1 MKVLVLYDIVDDKK
15 RRRII
20 NNCKDYGLERIQ
32 FSCFMGDLNR
42 NFIDEL
48 SLKLEKTLGK
58 AEGRIHIF
66 PFAENITDK
75 MMIIDNM
82 PEPQYDDD

>member
-1 MKVLVLYDIVDDKK
+1 MKILVLYDLADDKK

-20 NNCKDYGLERIQ
+20 NACKDYGLERIQ
-32 FSCFMGDLNR
+32 FSCFMGELNR

-48 SLKLEKTLGK
+48 SIKLEKLLGK

-66 PFAENITDK
+66 PFAENIVDK
-75 MMIIDNM
+75 MTIIDNM
-82 PEPQYDDD
+82 PEENYDD